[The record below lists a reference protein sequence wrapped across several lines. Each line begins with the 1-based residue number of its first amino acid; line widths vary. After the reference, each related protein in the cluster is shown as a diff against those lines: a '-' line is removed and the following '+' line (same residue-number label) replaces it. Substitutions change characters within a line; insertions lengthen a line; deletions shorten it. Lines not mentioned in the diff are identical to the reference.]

1 MPYVKFSTFIQ
12 QQRVLN
18 VLLYNKALCLLINE
32 GQDFFSIIR
41 NENVFACMKQNKK
54 DLLDFSRWQES
65 EDSEN
70 FATL

>member
-18 VLLYNKALCLLINE
+18 VLLYNKALCLLINK
-32 GQDFFSIIR
+32 GQDFFNIIR